1 MKQTGYDM
9 LYLTACAVN
18 NITPDSSCI
27 ALIDPDELFKMCQYH
42 SMTAIVCTALESAG
56 ISNKKFTEAKLKA
69 IRKNILLDSERKKI
83 CGTLEQYGIWY
94 MPLKGTVLKELYP
107 QTDVRQMS
115 DNDILFDKIYR
126 KTVLK
131 IMKNLGYSAKYYGKG
146 NHKGHMYSFRFKLY
160 ATLLV
165 TGGAILLFLTKGSAL
180 ISLYLTDTV
189 GNGATDVALKYG
201 QEYLA
206 IMMVGLIPF
215 AVNQSYATNI
225 KETGQTFIPMLASF
239 VAVGTNAL
247 LDYLMIFGIGPFPKM
262 GVQGAALATV
272 IARYIEALIV
282 IIWAHMHRAKNR
294 YLEGAY
300 TGFGI
305 PFAELKA
312 ILVKGFPLMM
322 NEVMWAAGMTTV
334 TQCYSVRGL
343 DVVAGLNIASTITN
357 LFNIVYLQLGSCI
370 SIVVGQYLGAGKLKE
385 AKDADDKMIVFSV
398 FCCVIMAALMFVVG
412 GFFPGIYNTSEE
424 IKGLATQ
431 FIAVSAII
439 MPFCAFS
446 HASYF
451 TLRSGGKTVVTFL
464 FDSVFT
470 WVIVVPAAYL
480 LAHFTGLGIVSIYFL
495 VQGTEMIKVIIG
507 YYMVKSNV
515 WVVQMV

>member
-1 MKQTGYDM
+1 M
-9 LYLTACAVN
+9 LTKFKKKYIGNWEFYRRYLLLAIPMILQNAITNLVSFLD
-18 NITPDSSCI
+18 NIMVGQLGTEQMSGV
-27 ALIDPDELFKMCQYH
+27 
-42 SMTAIVCTALESAG
+42 AIVNQLIFVYNLAIFGAVSAASIFG
-56 ISNKKFTEAKLKA
+56 A
-69 IRKNILLDSERKKI
+69 
-83 CGTLEQYGIWY
+83 QY
-94 MPLKGTVLKELYP
+94 
-107 QTDVRQMS
+107 
-115 DNDILFDKIYR
+115 F
-126 KTVLK
+126 
-131 IMKNLGYSAKYYGKG
+131 GKG

-398 FCCVIMAALMFVVG
+398 FCCVIMAALM
-412 GFFPGIYNTSEE
+412 
-424 IKGLATQ
+424 L
-431 FIAVSAII
+431 FIILRKRSRDW
-439 MPFCAFS
+439 
-446 HASYF
+446 
-451 TLRSGGKTVVTFL
+451 LRSSSQSPRSSCR
-464 FDSVFT
+464 SVHSAMPP
-470 WVIVVPAAYL
+470 ILPCVPAAR
-480 LAHFTGLGIVSIYFL
+480 
-495 VQGTEMIKVIIG
+495 Q
-507 YYMVKSNV
+507 
-515 WVVQMV
+515 W